1 MHLGLAGSL
10 ASLLLVSGFH
20 FLIKSSD
27 LRGVGAIARE
37 LKSVKNN
44 DRSFVSGLKWF
55 KRLPFYS
62 FIIFYSLTWAV
73 YLSLMSYQSFYMQ
86 ITLAVDSRFV
96 SLVPLIQ
103 NGVGFGISF
112 GMKSLAERIGKTA
125 LYIVGCCFMLIVSV
139 LIGIGSEAIGSTN
152 SLVYILAIGVGIG
165 QSITLVQAF
174 VSSLLL
180 VS

>member
-1 MHLGLAGSL
+1 M
-10 ASLLLVSGFH
+10 
-20 FLIKSSD
+20 
-27 LRGVGAIARE
+27 
-37 LKSVKNN
+37 
-44 DRSFVSGLKWF
+44 
-55 KRLPFYS
+55 
-62 FIIFYSLTWAV
+62 
-73 YLSLMSYQSFYMQ
+73 YLSVMSYQSFYMQ
-86 ITLAVDSRFV
+86 ITLTVDRRFI

-139 LIGIGSEAIGSTN
+139 LIGIGSDAIGSTD